1 MTEFMSTIRPFFLP
15 IGFVAGGI
23 FASWVFNRIIVHRLE
38 KLTILTTWSFDDIVL
53 KNIRNYISFWLFAIA
68 SLTASIISAYTSKFG
83 TRFQNSALFINIVRG
98 IIITMGIVMLL
109 QTFGISIT
117 PILGAM
123 GIGSLAAGFALK
135 DTLANFFAGIQIL
148 ASKQLRTGD
157 FIQLSDGQKGYI
169 TDITL
174 RNTTLLSR
182 DNNTIVVPNAQFAV
196 ETVLNLN
203 IPMKYMRVKIDCGVA
218 YDSDLD
224 KVEGVVRETAEYV
237 MKNVPGGI
245 PDFTPRFRFHTFAD
259 FSINFTV
266 IMRADDYPAQWE
278 IRNEFIKRLKTRFDE
293 EGIEIPFPVRTL
305 VQK

>member
-1 MTEFMSTIRPFFLP
+1 M
-15 IGFVAGGI
+15 
-23 FASWVFNRIIVHRLE
+23 LE
-38 KLTILTTWSFDDIVL
+38 YPQV
-53 KNIRNYISFWLFAIA
+53 
-68 SLTASIISAYTSKFG
+68 KFG

-259 FSINFTV
+259 FSINLTV